1 MHTRLSAQSPQA
13 AATGPRLWLIAGTGE
28 GPRLAAALLAQGWRL
43 RVSVV
48 SAVAARAYCPHP
60 GLELVVGALGPTS
73 AESPAEAVLRLLL
86 EARRQG
92 DGFRWVVDASH
103 PFAVQITAALVV
115 ACARCDQ
122 ALLRLARARPALGG
136 GARLLPDLAALDGQ
150 LDAAEPLLLAIGARH
165 LAAAIHSCPRALH
178 HARVLPSPT
187 ALQQALAAGVPPA
200 RLACL
205 RPGATDAAILAALC
219 RRWRIRSV
227 LCRQSGG
234 EGEATWH
241 RLCQELGLRLLLLR
255 RPDEPAGLE
264 AWELGPLLARLSRD
278 GGAPDPA
285 ARPGGGD
292 RAG

>member
-1 MHTRLSAQSPQA
+1 MHTRRSAQSPQLA
-13 AATGPRLWLIAGTGE
+13 VRGPRLWLIAGTGE

-48 SAVAARAYCPHP
+48 SEVAARAYRPHP
-60 GLELVVGALGPTS
+60 GLELWVGPLGPTS
-73 AESPAEAVLRLLL
+73 AESPAQAVQRLLL
-86 EARRQG
+86 EARHQG

-103 PFAVQITAALVV
+103 PFAVRITAALVA

-122 ALLRLARARPALGG
+122 ALLRLVRAQLPLAQ
-136 GARLLPDLAALDGQ
+136 AELLPDLAALGSR
-150 LDAAEPLLLAIGARH
+150 LDRAEPLLLAIGARQ
-165 LAAAIHSCPRALH
+165 LAAAIHSCPTALH
-178 HARVLPSPT
+178 HARVLPSPA
-187 ALQQALAAGVPPA
+187 ALQQALAAGLPPA

-205 RPGATDAAILAALC
+205 RPGPTDAAILAALC

-234 EGEATWH
+234 AGEASWH

-255 RPDEPAGLE
+255 RPAEPAGLE
-264 AWELGPLLARLSRD
+264 GWAFEPLLARLSRD
-278 GGAPDPA
+278 AAVPDPP
-285 ARPGGGD
+285 ARPGAEG